1 STVLQWIN
9 ATPFGETDPQFGIDK
24 SFFVFVLPGLRLI
37 GDTLG
42 MALVL
47 SLIAALVAHYLFG
60 GIRAGEQRGIVLTK
74 TAQWQIGITVAVL
87 VLVHRIDDFAGSAE
101 LITATGGIALGEVDG
116 DDRAAL
122 PAMAIL
128 AIAAVLVA
136 LPFVYT

>member
-1 STVLQWIN
+1 VLQWIN

-60 GIRAGEQRGIVLTK
+60 GISPGEQRGIVLTK

-87 VLVHRIDDFAGSAE
+87 VLVQAGR
-101 LITATGGIALGEVDG
+101 LWL
-116 DDRAAL
+116 
-122 PAMAIL
+122 
-128 AIAAVLVA
+128 
-136 LPFVYT
+136 